1 MIVALEDMTRVLWS
15 KQQYVNLLLMKEI
28 FFQHIPQVGDTITL
42 ETWEFPR
49 GKEMTKTPVA
59 TTTITAVDSVVEQEW
74 NPVLKARESVTVHYV
89 TLSLDGKLYKRR
101 VILGGITPASPRG
114 FYQES
119 LAASS
124 PDTLPDS

>member
-1 MIVALEDMTRVLWS
+1 MIVALEDRARVLWS
-15 KQQYVNLLLMKEI
+15 KQQYVNLLLMNEI
-28 FFQHIPQVGDTITL
+28 FFQRIPQVGDTITL

-49 GKEMTKTPVA
+49 KKDMTKTPVA
-59 TTTITAVDSVVEQEW
+59 VTTVAAVDSVVEQEW

-114 FYQES
+114 FYQEWPD
-119 LAASS
+119 ASW
-124 PDTLPDS
+124 PDTLPD